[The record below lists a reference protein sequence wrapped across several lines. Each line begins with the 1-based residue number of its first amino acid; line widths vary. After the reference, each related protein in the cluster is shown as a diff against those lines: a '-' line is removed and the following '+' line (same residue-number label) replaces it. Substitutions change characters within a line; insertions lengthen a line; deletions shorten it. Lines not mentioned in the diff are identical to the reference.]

1 MGTGAGAR
9 AGPAVYGA
17 FRRVLLIAFGF
28 LAILLGVG
36 AVVGIAFLFVREVM
50 GGSRPRKDLLELV
63 LVVTC
68 ALLIFGGLAA
78 LGFDRAAAGFRG
90 RPRERVRLAV
100 RAEAWFGRH
109 WYVVNLVFFAALAGA
124 RASAARDPA
133 AFLRGPV
140 PVSGWALLAL
150 LLLPPHVAFHELG
163 HALAGAAVGM
173 RFAGLRIG
181 WLLVRRDG
189 GRLRLSWS
197 PRAFTGALGFH
208 SGLLA
213 LPPGEAPRAAARRLR
228 LALHAA
234 AGPASSLL
242 LGAACRTG
250 YAAMGDPTT
259 AGGAVA
265 SHALLV
271 GSWVGFYLGALNLI
285 PFRLRSG
292 FASDGAQLLAHLSSR
307 APPDVVL
314 RFQDSWA
321 RGLRPR
327 EWGTSAE
334 AFLRAIEEAPR
345 HLDTLVLAALAV
357 ALDTADHDLA
367 NDILRG
373 PAERPGSCDRSMRY
387 EIELQAAMFEAFRGN
402 AAAARARLGGLEPH
416 PTLREYTSLAEA
428 VVLDAE
434 GHPSEARAAL
444 GAWER
449 AVARSGNAAS
459 VRVGNEWAE
468 EQLRARLGS
477 PPAPE
482 P

>member
-1 MGTGAGAR
+1 MGSGAGAR

-17 FRRVLLIAFGF
+17 LRRVLLIALGF
-28 LAILLGVG
+28 LAILLGLGPLVAI
-36 AVVGIAFLFVREVM
+36 AVLFVREVM
-50 GGSRPRKDLLELV
+50 GGWRPGKDLPQLA
-63 LVVTC
+63 LVVAC
-68 ALLIFGGLAA
+68 ALLVFGGLAA
-78 LGFDRAAAGFRG
+78 LGLDRIAEGFRG
-90 RPRERVRLAV
+90 RPRERFRLAV
-100 RAEAWFGRH
+100 RAEAWYARR
-109 WYVVNLVFFAALAGA
+109 WYVANLVFFAALTGAGLL
-124 RASAARDPA
+124 AARDFA
-133 AFLRGPV
+133 ALLRGPAL
-140 PVSGWALLAL
+140 VSGWALLAL
-150 LLLPPHVAFHELG
+150 LLLPLHVAFHELG

-189 GRLRLSWS
+189 GHLRLSWS
-197 PRAFTGALGFH
+197 PQAVAGALGFH

-213 LPPGEAPRAAARRLR
+213 LPPGGSPRIAARRLR
-228 LALHAA
+228 LALHAL

-242 LGAACRTG
+242 LGAACRAG
-250 YAAMGDPTT
+250 YAAIGDATSV
-259 AGGAVA
+259 GIAVM
-265 SHALLV
+265 SHTLLV
-271 GSWVGFYLGALNLI
+271 SSWVGFYLGVLNLI

-292 FASDGAQLLAHLSSR
+292 FASDGAQLLAQLSSR

-373 PAERPGSCDRSMRY
+373 PAERSGSCDRSMRY
-387 EIELQAAMFEAFRGN
+387 EIELQIAMFEASRGN
-402 AAAARARLGGLEPH
+402 AAAARARLGRLVPH
-416 PTLREYTSLAEA
+416 PTLSEYQLLAEA
-428 VVLDAE
+428 FVLHAE

-477 PPAPE
+477 
-482 P
+482 

>member
-1 MGTGAGAR
+1 M
-9 AGPAVYGA
+9 
-17 FRRVLLIAFGF
+17 LIALGL
-28 LAILLGVG
+28 LAILLGIG
-36 AVVGIAFLFVREVM
+36 AVVTIAFLFVREVM
-50 GGSRPRKDLLELV
+50 GGWRPGKDLV
-63 LVVTC
+63 LVALAVTC

-78 LGFDRAAAGFRG
+78 LGLDRAAEGFRG
-90 RPRERVRLAV
+90 RSRDRFRLAI
-100 RAEAWFGRH
+100 RAEAWYARH
-109 WYVVNLVFFAALAGA
+109 WYVANLVFFAALTGAGLL
-124 RASAARDPA
+124 AARDPA
-133 AFLRGPV
+133 ALLRGPV
-140 PVSGWALLAL
+140 PVSGWVLLAW
-150 LLLPPHVAFHELG
+150 LLLPLHVAFHELG

-173 RFAGLRIG
+173 RLAGLRIG

-208 SGLLA
+208 FGMLA
-213 LPPGEAPRAAARRLR
+213 LPPGGSPRTAARRLR

-242 LGAACRTG
+242 LGAACRAG
-250 YAAMGDPTT
+250 YAAIGDATT
-259 AGGAVA
+259 VGIAVT
-265 SHALLV
+265 SHALLAS
-271 GSWVGFYLGALNLI
+271 SWVGFYLGVLNLI

-292 FASDGAQLLAHLSSR
+292 FASDGAQLLAQLLSR

-327 EWGTSAE
+327 DWGTSAR
-334 AFLRAIEEAPR
+334 AFLQAIEEAPR

-367 NDILRG
+367 NEILLG

-387 EIELQAAMFEAFRGN
+387 EIELQIAMFEAFRGN
-402 AAAARARLGGLEPH
+402 AAAARARLAGLEPH

-428 VVLDAE
+428 VVLHAE

-449 AVARSGNAAS
+449 AVARSENAAS

-477 PPAPE
+477 
-482 P
+482 